1 MTASR
6 FKFSNLVSAV
16 WVGAALAAVPGIH
29 TRADDSMPSCPV
41 PGVRPI
47 PGQPPNNV
55 RVVKGVPYSALGTS
69 ETVTTLADGNRIVRQ
84 NRIRLWRDSDGRTR
98 SEFSLSSIGG
108 PLPLELNTTVT
119 VIDDPAARE
128 RYMLQRGEHIAVTMP
143 IVPCRAYSAGSEPDL
158 TVGPPAP
165 PGFGMKMSA
174 PVNLGERTV
183 NGERLAGSRIEGT
196 IPAGAIGNEQPIRMS
211 AEQWYGKELQV
222 VVEATYRDP
231 RTGETKYQL
240 SKINR
245 DEPDA
250 KLFQVPDDYTRQP
263 GPRFK
268 R

>member
-6 FKFSNLVSAV
+6 FRFSNLARGP
-16 WVGAALAAVPGIH
+16 WAWALLAALSGMHA
-29 TRADDSMPSCPV
+29 RADDALPNCPV
-41 PGVRPI
+41 PEVKPF
-47 PGQPPNNV
+47 PGPPPNNV

-119 VIDDPAARE
+119 VIDDPATRE
-128 RYMLQRGEHIAVTMP
+128 RYMLQRSEKIAVTMP
-143 IVPCRAYSAGSEPDL
+143 IVPCRADSAASEPDL
-158 TVGPPAP
+158 TVGPPRP

-174 PVNLGERTV
+174 PVKLGERTL
-183 NGERLAGSRIEGT
+183 NGEKLAGSRIEGT

-211 AEQWYGKELQV
+211 AEQWYGKDLQV
-222 VVEATYRDP
+222 VVEATYQDP
-231 RTGETKYQL
+231 RSGETKYKL
-240 SKINR
+240 SEIRR

-250 KLFQVPDDYTRQP
+250 KLFRVPDDYTRQP
-263 GPRFK
+263 RLRSPR
-268 R
+268 